1 MEDNLEEVV
10 IRTVLHDADKHNY
23 NKRNYD
29 MKALCNSLKE
39 HERSMSG
46 MLEKDIT
53 IDMVTI
59 MMERLE
65 KAIREFET
73 IHLCKPPI
81 RMSTATNT
89 FLSKKWTK
97 WGKNRDDNG
106 ATDDVFIIS
115 IYGCNT
121 VKDES
126 LDFGVI
132 KLGGAPSIG
141 YGVLGEDDE

>member
-10 IRTVLHDADKHNY
+10 IRTVLHDAEKPNR

-29 MKALCNSLKE
+29 EKALWNSLKE
-39 HERSMSG
+39 HEHIMSG
-46 MLEKDIT
+46 MLEKDVT
-53 IDMVTI
+53 IDMANVV
-59 MMERLE
+59 MERLE

-81 RMSTATNT
+81 RMSAATNT
-89 FLSKKWTK
+89 FLTKKWTK
-97 WGKNRDDNG
+97 WGKSGDDNG
-106 ATDDVFIIS
+106 ETDDVFIIS
-115 IYGCNT
+115 IYGCNI

-141 YGVLGEDDE
+141 YGVLGEDDD